1 VLRTKCLIQLM
12 RRVKLGK
19 KDMLMMMM
27 MLMMMTMKKKTVGA
41 SNLAGIEADWTHQRQ
56 ETSES
61 PPW

>member
-1 VLRTKCLIQLM
+1 M

-56 ETSES
+56 ETSGS

>member
-1 VLRTKCLIQLM
+1 MGQRSRLM
-12 RRVKLGK
+12 MLMMLV
-19 KDMLMMMM
+19 MMTLMMMM